1 MTNDTIKERIKA
13 FLFKH
18 IKNNELSD
26 DENLFS
32 SGLLNSLFAM
42 QLVMFTEKE
51 FQVKVENEDLDLK
64 NFSTVNA
71 ISGFIMKKLDG
82 RNAS

>member
-1 MTNDTIKERIKA
+1 MNDDTIKERIRI

-18 IKNNELSD
+18 IKDNELSD
-26 DENLFS
+26 DENLFA

-64 NFSTVNA
+64 NFSTINA
-71 ISGFIMKKLDG
+71 IDGFVRRKL
-82 RNAS
+82 

>member
-1 MTNDTIKERIKA
+1 MTNDTIKERIRT

-18 IKNNELSD
+18 IKTDELSD
-26 DENLFS
+26 DENLFA

-64 NFSTVNA
+64 NFSTIDA
-71 ISGFIMKKLDG
+71 IAGFVRKKL
-82 RNAS
+82 

>member
-1 MTNDTIKERIKA
+1 MTDDTIKERIRT

-18 IKNNELSD
+18 IKDNELSD
-26 DENLFS
+26 DENLFA

-64 NFSTVNA
+64 NFSTINA
-71 ISGFIMKKLDG
+71 IDEFVRRKL
-82 RNAS
+82 

>member
-1 MTNDTIKERIKA
+1 MTDDTIKERIRT

-18 IKNNELSD
+18 IKDNELSD
-26 DENLFS
+26 DENLFA

-64 NFSTVNA
+64 NFSTINA
-71 ISGFIMKKLDG
+71 IAGFVRKKL
-82 RNAS
+82 

>member
-1 MTNDTIKERIKA
+1 MTDDTIKERIRT

-18 IKNNELSD
+18 IKDNELSN
-26 DENLFS
+26 DENLFA

-64 NFSTVNA
+64 NFSTINA
-71 ISGFIMKKLDG
+71 IDEFVRRKL
-82 RNAS
+82 

>member
-1 MTNDTIKERIKA
+1 MTDDTIKERIRN

-26 DENLFS
+26 DENLFA

-64 NFSTVNA
+64 NFSTINA
-71 ISGFIMKKLDG
+71 IAGFVKKKL
-82 RNAS
+82 

>member
-1 MTNDTIKERIKA
+1 MNDDTIKERIRT

-18 IKNNELSD
+18 IKDNELSD
-26 DENLFS
+26 DENLFA

-64 NFSTVNA
+64 NFSTINA
-71 ISGFIMKKLDG
+71 IDGFVRRKL
-82 RNAS
+82 

>member
-1 MTNDTIKERIKA
+1 MTDDTIKERIRT

-18 IKNNELSD
+18 IKDNELSN
-26 DENLFS
+26 DENLFA

-51 FQVKVENEDLDLK
+51 FQVKVENENLDLK
-64 NFSTVNA
+64 NFSTINA
-71 ISGFIMKKLDG
+71 IDEFVRRKL
-82 RNAS
+82 